1 MKNLLQN
8 ESSHASPVT
17 IKTRRVKLTSIQ
29 RPSIQAKLRV
39 SNMGAGMLYGDD
51 DIVANRKH
59 HATLTCVSGNG
70 TLYFMPR
77 DSFMN
82 LFKINNETWNN
93 QLKLLRVRELDE
105 KETKNATEKAI

>member
-1 MKNLLQN
+1 
-8 ESSHASPVT
+8 
-17 IKTRRVKLTSIQ
+17 
-29 RPSIQAKLRV
+29 
-39 SNMGAGMLYGDD
+39 MLYGDD